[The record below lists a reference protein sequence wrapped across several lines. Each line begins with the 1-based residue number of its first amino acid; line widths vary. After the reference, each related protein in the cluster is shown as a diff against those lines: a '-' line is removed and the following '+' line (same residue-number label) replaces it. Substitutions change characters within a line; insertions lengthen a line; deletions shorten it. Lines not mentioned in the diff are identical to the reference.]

1 VNTDL
6 MLSVAAVAI
15 VGLTAWR
22 KLRTKPTPAA
32 EAPSPASV
40 PEEKRPDLRRLLMT
54 WHDEQ
59 HEQQRRTEECLRVL
73 KTLFEQ
79 ATQLPP
85 KP

>member
-1 VNTDL
+1 MNTDL
-6 MLSVAAVAI
+6 MLSLAAVAI

-22 KLRTKPTPAA
+22 KLRTKPTPTAD
-32 EAPSPASV
+32 APPFSPV
-40 PEEKRPDLRRLLMT
+40 PEEKRLDLRRLLMT

-73 KTLFEQ
+73 KTLVDK
-79 ATQLPP
+79 AAQLPP